1 MPARL
6 TLRQK
11 IEYLNVRLE
20 YMRAELARSEKEFP
34 GEWRLCRA
42 HARILRALVDR
53 DAVSHQTLIDA
64 QYWDKAVEPDCARE
78 TLFTQM
84 MYLRRKLRPFG
95 IAILTIRGFGYRLDP
110 KARAALRVGRY
121 GEFPQIVRRDRNRP
135 DRTGVHAAAD
145 IAHNPPR
152 VARYRVR

>member
-20 YMRAELARSEKEFP
+20 HMRTELARSEREFP
-34 GEWRLCRA
+34 SEWRLCRA

-110 KARAALRVGRY
+110 KARAAFGAGRH
-121 GEFPQIVRRDRNRP
+121 GEYPHIVRWNRFRQDRAGAHP
-135 DRTGVHAAAD
+135 AAD
-145 IAHNPPR
+145 IEHNPPR
-152 VARYRVR
+152 YRLR